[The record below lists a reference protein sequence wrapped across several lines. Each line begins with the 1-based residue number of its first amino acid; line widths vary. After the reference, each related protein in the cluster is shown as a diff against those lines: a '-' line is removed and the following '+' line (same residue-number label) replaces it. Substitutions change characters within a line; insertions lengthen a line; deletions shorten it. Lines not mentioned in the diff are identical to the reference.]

1 MQFVHLEFSVHI
13 LLKPSLKEFEHY
25 LASIWNNCNCAV
37 VWTFLDIVLL
47 WYWNEKWPFPVLW
60 PLLSFP
66 NLLAYWV
73 QHFHSIFRIWN
84 SSAGIPSPP
93 VALFVVNLPKAH
105 LTLCCRISGSSWVI
119 TPSRLSVSLR
129 PFLYSSSVYCCHL
142 LLISYTSVRSFLFLS
157 CTVPIFAW
165 NVPLTS
171 PVFLKRSLV
180 FPILLFSSISLHC
193 SFKKAFLTLLAV
205 SWTLHSV
212 EYVFPFLLCL
222 SLLFFPR
229 LFVKPPQTAT
239 LPSCIHFS
247 LGWFGSPPPVQC

>member
-1 MQFVHLEFSVHI
+1 M
-13 LLKPSLKEFEHY
+13 
-25 LASIWNNCNCAV
+25 
-37 VWTFLDIVLL
+37 
-47 WYWNEKWPFPVLW
+47 
-60 PLLSFP
+60 SFP

-105 LTLCCRISGSSWVI
+105 LTSCCRISGSSWVI
-119 TPSRLSVSLR
+119 TPSWLSGSLR
-129 PFLYSSSVYCCHL
+129 PFLYSSFVYCCHL
-142 LLISYTSVRSFLFLS
+142 LLISYTYVRSFLFLS
-157 CTVPIFAW
+157 YTVPIFAW
-165 NVPLTS
+165 NVLLTS

-205 SWTLHSV
+205 SGTLHSV

-229 LFVKPPQTAT
+229 LFVKPPQTGT
-239 LPSCIHFS
+239 LPSCILSFGGLHFVIFFCTVLRTS
-247 LGWFGSPPPVQC
+247 VHRSSGTLSTRSSPLNLFTTSSVQPYGIWFRHTWILSW